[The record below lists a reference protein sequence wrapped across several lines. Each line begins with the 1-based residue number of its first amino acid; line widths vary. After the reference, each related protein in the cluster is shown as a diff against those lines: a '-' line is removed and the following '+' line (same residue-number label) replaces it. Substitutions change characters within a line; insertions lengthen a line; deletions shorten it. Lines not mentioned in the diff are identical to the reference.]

1 MDVIKKGVGEQLKL
15 LRSIKNLTQE
25 ALAERIG
32 INLRQLARIEAG
44 ESFISSDT
52 LLKICVALEIS
63 PKSLFDFEIQQKII
77 KTGSGKNL
85 HFNVIKEGTLL
96 KLDFKGQNEED
107 LFDKKMLVL
116 AQRMRKEILVDIIQ
130 DKELIA
136 SKVYSPDGDIKITQ
150 IQEEKTNYELLKNNL
165 EKISSD
171 EKKIEFMNL
180 AYDSLTNQ
188 ESLEKLKILIK
199 GIELLR

>member
-52 LLKICVALEIS
+52 LLKICTALEIS

-107 LFDKKMLVL
+107 LFDKKMLL
-116 AQRMRKEILVDIIQ
+116 LYHPLV
-130 DKELIA
+130 
-136 SKVYSPDGDIKITQ
+136 
-150 IQEEKTNYELLKNNL
+150 N
-165 EKISSD
+165 
-171 EKKIEFMNL
+171 
-180 AYDSLTNQ
+180 
-188 ESLEKLKILIK
+188 
-199 GIELLR
+199 